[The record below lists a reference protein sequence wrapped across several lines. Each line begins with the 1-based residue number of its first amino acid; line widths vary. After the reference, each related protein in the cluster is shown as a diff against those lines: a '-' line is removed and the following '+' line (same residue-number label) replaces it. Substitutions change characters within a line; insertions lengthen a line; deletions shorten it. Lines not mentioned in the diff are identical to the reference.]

1 LWQKTNYKNKL
12 LSYFLN
18 KRTNHFTTIKGGFSS
33 KMINRFYAPSYPVFL
48 ENEFKTSRMFDFV
61 MKMFSDGDVA
71 VPELGMEKFR
81 NSSLN
86 AS

>member
-1 LWQKTNYKNKL
+1 
-12 LSYFLN
+12 
-18 KRTNHFTTIKGGFSS
+18 
-33 KMINRFYAPSYPVFL
+33 
-48 ENEFKTSRMFDFV
+48 MFDFV